1 MNKFEGFALDI
12 VLADYPDDMGYQE
25 VLDYL
30 VDEHDSDLDPK
41 LWVIEEFEDETGEQL
56 VQRIEDM
63 RQTALRWFGDENGVA
78 IKWHVTDVLWV
89 AERIK
94 VFLNHDEAQEV
105 LNNVIKNHDA
115 TIGVNWDV
123 IADAILDS
131 VYKNSIPS
139 RGLFPFLTSSYNKEP

>member
-41 LWVIEEFEDETGEQL
+41 IWVIEEFEDETGEQL
-56 VQRIEDM
+56 VRRIEDM
-63 RQTALRWFGDENGVA
+63 RQAAIRWFGDENEVA

-123 IADAILDS
+123 IADAIS
-131 VYKNSIPS
+131 VYKNSFQVGDFS
-139 RGLFPFLTSSYNKEP
+139 LS